1 MKRNRAHKCERRF
14 GLGLKRKLRGV
25 GKACLL
31 LILAATL
38 TTGTLRPS
46 YSQESDV
53 IELTTEQAD
62 SLVRLID
69 GKDIDLWECREL
81 ARLDSVMY
89 EEQLKRL
96 RALQKAEEK
105 GWLEKTVTSPVLWLL
120 LGVYAGAY
128 AAR

>member
-1 MKRNRAHKCERRF
+1 M
-14 GLGLKRKLRGV
+14 
-25 GKACLL
+25 
-31 LILAATL
+31 
-38 TTGTLRPS
+38 
-46 YSQESDV
+46 
-53 IELTTEQAD
+53 
-62 SLVRLID
+62 RLID